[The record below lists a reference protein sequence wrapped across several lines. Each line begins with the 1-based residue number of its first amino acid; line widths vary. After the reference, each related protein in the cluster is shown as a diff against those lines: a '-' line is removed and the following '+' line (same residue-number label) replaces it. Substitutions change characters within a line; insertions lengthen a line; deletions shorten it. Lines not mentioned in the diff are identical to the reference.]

1 MIRVMGKVQGVAF
14 RYYTKLNA
22 DRLGVLGTTEN
33 IADGSVRIYAFGE
46 EEVMDEFIRWCR
58 EGSPASSVEEV
69 RVTELSVELGEQY
82 EEFIILR

>member
-1 MIRVMGKVQGVAF
+1 MGKVQGVAF